1 MPTESLGTGRASMAG
16 ESITVIGSRNGLELA
31 IQRRAVRS
39 HGKIITQASS
49 SDLITGVSL
58 SHCNFF

>member
-1 MPTESLGTGRASMAG
+1 MAG